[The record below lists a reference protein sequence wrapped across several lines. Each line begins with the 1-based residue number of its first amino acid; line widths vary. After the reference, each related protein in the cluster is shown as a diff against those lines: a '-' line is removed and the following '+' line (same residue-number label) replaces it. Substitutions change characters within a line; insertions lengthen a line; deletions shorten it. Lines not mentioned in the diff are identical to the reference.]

1 MLQILLLFRLIDTF
15 NSFSFIIA
23 SRNGIII
30 IGWIGLRPIGNSSN
44 ATCLRENYRW
54 VLFGIYFE
62 RFIISRKIATLIL
75 FALYI

>member
-1 MLQILLLFRLIDTF
+1 MLQTLLLFRLADTF
-15 NSFSFIIA
+15 NSSSFIIA

-44 ATCLRENYRW
+44 ATCLRENYR

-62 RFIISRKIATLIL
+62 RFTLISRKIATLIL